1 MALKIRGLLSSDP
14 LDRGR
19 LLCGASSAV
28 LLSSKLVTTV
38 LIALESCGG
47 MGSARATVW
56 QLQRKPVMDSAYF
69 AYFDET
75 MRGTNNNN
83 QQIPLRDVV
92 PQVPLQDVIPQVPL
106 RDAIPQVPL
115 RDVVPQIPSQDA
127 IPQDPLRDAVHQV
140 PMTAVNGMPSFSPV
154 IQSTVFGNMDSNLLP
169 ANQPV
174 VLMNN
179 TIGDTYEQW
188 NYALPCM
195 PVMLVP
201 MCYIPANSVM
211 LLPPQNQI
219 NRNYMPAVGRHAVP
233 RAENGSRIMN
243 GGTVVFVPGRGFCR
257 LMPSPSLVRFGC
269 RLRFCTNFSS
279 IGWFLDDIR
288 RSLYFFF
295 FTYELLLSN
304 LS

>member
-1 MALKIRGLLSSDP
+1 
-14 LDRGR
+14 
-19 LLCGASSAV
+19 
-28 LLSSKLVTTV
+28 
-38 LIALESCGG
+38 
-47 MGSARATVW
+47 
-56 QLQRKPVMDSAYF
+56 MDSAYF

-179 TIGDTYEQW
+179 TIGDTYGQW

-211 LLPPQNQI
+211 LLPPQNQ
-219 NRNYMPAVGRHAVP
+219 
-233 RAENGSRIMN
+233 
-243 GGTVVFVPGRGFCR
+243 
-257 LMPSPSLVRFGC
+257 VRFAFFVRVKC
-269 RLRFCTNFSS
+269 CLQT
-279 IGWFLDDIR
+279 IGK
-288 RSLYFFF
+288 
-295 FTYELLLSN
+295 
-304 LS
+304 